1 MKLFKI
7 GAAAVLALAATTTV
21 VTPATAETAS
31 QVCPSG
37 YVCLYEH
44 SDFGGRMLKWNLSGE
59 KDLADWGFRDKAS
72 SIRDRRGGSFR
83 ATNVLAA
90 RPDQHKTYNG
100 DYASLGSWNDKIDKI
115 LLP

>member
-7 GAAAVLALAATTTV
+7 GAAAVLTLAATATAI
-21 VTPATAETAS
+21 TPANAETAS

-44 SDFGGRMLKWNLSGE
+44 RDFGGRMLKWNLPGE
-59 KDLADWGFRDKAS
+59 KKLEDWGFRDKAS
-72 SIRDRRGGSFR
+72 SIRDKRAGSFR
-83 ATNVLAA
+83 ATNVLGAW
-90 RPDQHKTYNG
+90 PDQHKTYNG
-100 DYASLGSWNDKIDKI
+100 DYELLGSWNDKIDKI